1 MRAMCAKPA
10 SPLGEKHIFENQS
23 VKLGK
28 ESGARE
34 FVFRKGVC
42 DFTGRF
48 IGTLTMC
55 LRSQTVQNRSDI
67 MCLKP

>member
-1 MRAMCAKPA
+1 MCAKPA

-55 LRSQTVQNRSDI
+55 LRS
-67 MCLKP
+67 